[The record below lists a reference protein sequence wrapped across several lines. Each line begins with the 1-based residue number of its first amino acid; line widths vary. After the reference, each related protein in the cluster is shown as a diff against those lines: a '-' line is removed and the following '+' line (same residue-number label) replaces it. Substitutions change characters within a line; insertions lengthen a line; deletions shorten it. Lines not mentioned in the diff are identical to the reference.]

1 MCVELESRVT
11 VCESKGLLSLSHLK
25 EKVGE
30 KKKKII
36 NEMHKSKN
44 MVILQTVA
52 QHLNFLQESE
62 NSTPFSACT
71 VHFEE
76 LWEKKIIGKSLRKVL
91 KSL

>member
-1 MCVELESRVT
+1 
-11 VCESKGLLSLSHLK
+11 
-25 EKVGE
+25 
-30 KKKKII
+30 
-36 NEMHKSKN
+36 MHKSKN

-76 LWEKKIIGKSLRKVL
+76 LWVKKIIGKSLRKYL
-91 KSL
+91 KVSNKFDFLSTIYERNCYHYRISQTCKIHR

>member
-11 VCESKGLLSLSHLK
+11 LCESKGLLSLSHLK
-25 EKVGE
+25 E

-62 NSTPFSACT
+62 NSTHFSACT

-76 LWEKKIIGKSLRKVL
+76 LW
-91 KSL
+91 